1 MLLAK
6 QCWRLIINPESI
18 CARILKAEYYP
29 NTDLLHAGPKVGS
42 SFTWQSLVAGL
53 TTFKRGHIWRIGS
66 GENVSIWNDPWIP
79 SSPDRRVITPRGHIL
94 ISRVVELID
103 PVTSQWDE
111 QLIRDIFYHLDAT
124 RILQI
129 PLHFQAFD
137 DFIAW
142 HLTKHGR
149 FTVKSA
155 YHEQWSHK
163 YRGQYLTNSLST
175 SNMQAAIWKK
185 LWELQVPR

>member
-1 MLLAK
+1 ME
-6 QCWRLIINPESI
+6 C
-18 CARILKAEYYP
+18 
-29 NTDLLHAGPKVGS
+29 
-42 SFTWQSLVAGL
+42 
-53 TTFKRGHIWRIGS
+53 
-66 GENVSIWNDPWIP
+66 PWIP

-103 PVTSQWDE
+103 PITSQWDE
-111 QLIRDIFYHLDAT
+111 QLIRDIFYPVDAT

-129 PLHFQAFD
+129 PLNFQAFD

-163 YRGQYLTNSLST
+163 YRGQYLPSSSSSST
-175 SNMQAAIWKK
+175 MQAAIWKK
-185 LWELQVPR
+185 QRELQVPRKIQIFCWRALREIVPVKSILANRHIPGDGACPVCHQGAEDM